1 MFRKIQ
7 RCSLQ
12 RVPISA
18 PPRYS
23 PDGYLA
29 AAAGYN
35 FKRIAAWL
43 KAFLRRIL
51 AAVLGVIAALINLVR
66 SVLAPNYMRTT

>member
-51 AAVLGVIAALINLVR
+51 AAVLGVIGALIDLIRSASQPAIVR
-66 SVLAPNYMRTT
+66 EA